1 MLSDFCIRRPI
12 FATVLSILIVLAGIV
27 AMRVLP
33 LSQYPNITPP
43 TVTISTQY
51 EGANAQTLAR
61 TVATPIENQLSGIEG
76 LIYYNTSI
84 RANGEVRIQ
93 CVFDV
98 GTDPNYAMLEINN
111 RVRTA
116 ERRLPEQVR
125 QNGVNVRK
133 RSDESLLTVAMFSPD
148 GSLKPT
154 QVADYALLNV
164 VDYLKRIPGIGDVA
178 ILGNTES
185 AMRIWLDPQRMAR
198 MGVTVQEVESA
209 VNDKNMERG
218 AGTVGGMPTTSTQ
231 QLYYTSRSPGRRLTP
246 EEFGAIIVKADENG
260 SPIRIR
266 DIADVE
272 VGKRSYE
279 TVNVFNG
286 KPAIS
291 VNTYLQTG
299 ANAVAAADAVKA
311 ELARVAKEYP
321 EGKIAH
327 EITDDTTVFV
337 EASLREVLKTL
348 AEAGLLVLIVVF
360 LFLQNV
366 RSTLIPML
374 AVPVSLIGTMAGL
387 WVMGFSLNTL
397 TLFAMTLAIGIVV
410 DDAIVVLENVERLMR
425 YEGLSAFEAARKA
438 MKEVSGALIA
448 IVLVLSA
455 VFTPVAFL
463 GGMAGELYRQFAVTV
478 AVSVCLSGFVA
489 LTLTPALCAVLLKNE
504 KPGRGRFFQ
513 AFNNGLNTFT
523 YAYLQLVKLALHHR
537 IVTAIILAAV
547 TAGTWQMIKVT
558 PTSFV
563 PTEDQGIIRMS
574 MQLPE
579 GTSFNRTL
587 VETENVRRMLDK
599 ELDSVQSVLVL
610 TGFDTQASD
619 IRPNTASYI
628 VRLKDW
634 DSREKTAFELRQD
647 MQKIANKATESVSV
661 TSLPAVIR
669 GLGATNGFTGYLE
682 ARGSDDTAAL
692 KRVTDEFM
700 AALAARPE
708 LTSLRTLLRSDTPML
723 DIRLD
728 EDKAMRLGV
737 STSDVYDTL
746 STLFAGNYVNDF
758 TRNGRSYRVIIQG
771 NAESRQSPEDIGRAW
786 VRSSSG
792 QMVPL
797 GSLLTITRIS
807 GADSLRRLNGY
818 LASQFMGA
826 AVQNVSSGEAIR
838 IVEEVADQVLP
849 EGYAIEWVGQAWH
862 EKRIGASSST
872 AVVFGLI
879 IIFLILAALYERW
892 SLPVAVVLAIPYA
905 ILGAFVAIWMRGSP
919 NDIYFQIGL
928 LVLIGLTAKNAI
940 LIVEFAVMKME
951 EGLSVFDAAIEAA
964 RLRLRPILM
973 TSLAFVLGVV
983 PLVFATGPGASARH
997 SMGTGVFGGMIV
1009 ATFIAT
1015 IFVPVFFTWFVRKNK
1030 SGRHESPTL
1039 VNTTHPQAAAATAAD
1054 GADAASDSAAPAAA
1068 IDKAASDSDTNKK
1081 EPR

>member
-1 MLSDFCIRRPI
+1 MLSDLCIRRPI

-33 LSQYPNITPP
+33 MSQYPNITPP

-61 TVATPIENQLSGIEG
+61 TVAAPIEDQLSGIEG
-76 LIYYNTSI
+76 LIYYTTSI

-133 RSDESLLTVAMFSPD
+133 RSDEVLMMVAMYSPD
-148 GSLKPT
+148 GSLTPT
-154 QVADYALLNV
+154 EVADYALLNV
-164 VDYLKRIPGIGDVA
+164 VDYLKRLPGIGDVN
-178 ILGNTES
+178 IFGNTES

-198 MGVTVQEVESA
+198 MGVTVQDVEDT

-218 AGTVGGMPTTSTQ
+218 AGTIGGMPTTSTQ
-231 QLYYTSRSPGRRLTP
+231 QLYYTTQSPGRRLTTA
-246 EEFGAIIVKADENG
+246 EFGDAIVKNDANG

-286 KPAIS
+286 KPSI
-291 VNTYLQTG
+291 TIGIYLQTG
-299 ANAVAAADAVKA
+299 ANSMAAAEAVKA
-311 ELARVAKEYP
+311 ELDRVAKDYP

-337 EASLREVLKTL
+337 KASLHEVLKTL
-348 AEAGLLVLIVVF
+348 GEAGLLVLIVVF
-360 LFLQNV
+360 LFLQNL
-366 RSTLIPML
+366 RTTLIPML
-374 AVPVSLIGTMAGL
+374 AVPVSLVGTMAGL

-410 DDAIVVLENVERLMR
+410 DDAIVVLENIERLMR
-425 YEGLSAFEAARKA
+425 YEGLSPVEAAKKA
-438 MKEVSGALIA
+438 MKEVAGALIA

-463 GGMAGELYRQFAVTV
+463 GGIAGELYRQFAITI

-504 KPGRGRFFQ
+504 KPSTNRFFQ
-513 AFNNGLNTFT
+513 GFNHGLSRFTFG
-523 YAYLQLVKLALHHR
+523 YLQFVKLALR
-537 IVTAIILAAV
+537 FRFLTAVLLVAV
-547 TAGTWQMIKVT
+547 IAGCWQFVKTT

-563 PTEDQGIIRMS
+563 PNEDQGIIRMS
-574 MQLPE
+574 MQLPD
-579 GTSFNRTL
+579 GTSFNRT
-587 VETENVRRMLDK
+587 VQETEKVRKDITENLDN
-599 ELDSVQSVLVL
+599 VQSILVM

-619 IRPNTASYI
+619 IRPNTATYI
-628 VRLKDW
+628 VRLVDW
-634 DSREKTAFELRQD
+634 DLREKDSAQLRRE
-647 MQKIANKATESVSV
+647 MQAIADKSADSVSV
-661 TSLPAVIR
+661 TTLPASIR
-669 GLGATNGFTGYLE
+669 GLGSTNGFTGFLQ
-682 ARGSDDTAAL
+682 ARGNDDPAAL
-692 KRVTDEFM
+692 KQVTDDFM

-708 LTSLRTLLRSDTPML
+708 LTSLRTLLRANIPML
-723 DIRLD
+723 RVELD
-728 EDKAMRLGV
+728 EDKAMRLGI
-737 STSDVYDTL
+737 STSQVYDTL

-758 TRNGRSYRVIIQG
+758 TRNGRTYRVIIQG
-771 NAESRQSPEDIGRAW
+771 NAESRQTPEDFGRAW
-786 VRSSSG
+786 VKASSG
-792 QMVPL
+792 EMVPL
-797 GSLLTITRIS
+797 GSLLKVSRIS
-807 GADSLRRLNGY
+807 GSDSLRRMNGY
-818 LASQFMGA
+818 LAAQFMGA
-826 AVQNVSSGEAIR
+826 AVEGVSSGEAIR
-838 IVEEVADQVLP
+838 IVEEIAEEILT
-849 EGYAIEWVGQAWH
+849 EGYGIEWTGQAWH

-872 AVVFGLI
+872 AIFFGLI

-892 SLPVAVVLAIPYA
+892 SLPIAVVLAIPYA
-905 ILGAFVAIWMRGSP
+905 VLGAFVSLWFRGAA

-940 LIVEFAVMKME
+940 LIVGFAVMKME

-964 RLRLRPILM
+964 HLRLRPILM
-973 TSLAFVLGVV
+973 TSLAFVLGVM
-983 PLVFATGPGASARH
+983 PLVFATGPGAAARH
-997 SMGTGVFGGMIV
+997 SMGTGVFGGMLA

-1030 SGRHESPTL
+1030 SGRAAEPQVL
-1039 VNTTHPQAAAATAAD
+1039 IDNTKQGTETAPEAD
-1054 GADAASDSAAPAAA
+1054 VTSDKKDA
-1068 IDKAASDSDTNKK
+1068 
-1081 EPR
+1081 

>member
-1 MLSDFCIRRPI
+1 MLSDLCIRRPI
-12 FATVLSILIVLAGIV
+12 FATVLSILIVLAGFV

-33 LSQYPNITPP
+33 MSQYPNITPP
-43 TVTISTQY
+43 TITISTQY

-61 TVATPIENQLSGIEG
+61 TVAAPIEDQLSGIEG
-76 LIYYNTSI
+76 LIYYTTSI

-133 RSDESLLTVAMFSPD
+133 RSDEVLMMVAMYSPD
-148 GSLKPT
+148 GSLTPT
-154 QVADYALLNV
+154 EVADYALLNV
-164 VDYLKRIPGIGDVA
+164 VDYLKRLPGIGDVNVF
-178 ILGNTES
+178 GNTES

-198 MGVTVQEVESA
+198 MGVTVQEVEDT

-218 AGTVGGMPTTSTQ
+218 AGSIGGMPTTSTQ
-231 QLYYTSRSPGRRLTP
+231 QLYYTTQSPGRRLTP
-246 EEFGAIIVKADENG
+246 AQFADAIVKTDENG

-286 KPAIS
+286 KPSI
-291 VNTYLQTG
+291 TIGIYLQTG
-299 ANAVAAADAVKA
+299 ANAMAAAEAVNA
-311 ELARVAKEYP
+311 ELARVAKDYP

-327 EITDDTTVFV
+327 EITNDTTVFV
-337 EASLREVLKTL
+337 EASLNEVLKTL
-348 AEAGLLVLIVVF
+348 LEAGLLVLVVVF
-360 LFLQNV
+360 LFLQNL
-366 RSTLIPML
+366 RTTLIPML

-410 DDAIVVLENVERLMR
+410 DDAIVVLENIERLMR
-425 YEGLSAFEAARKA
+425 FEGLSAVEAAKKA

-463 GGMAGELYRQFAVTV
+463 GGIAGELYRQFAVTI
-478 AVSVCLSGFVA
+478 AMSVCLSGFVA

-504 KPGRGRFFQ
+504 KPTTNRFLQGFNRGLSNF
-513 AFNNGLNTFT
+513 TFG
-523 YAYLQLVKLALHHR
+523 YLQLVKLALHYR
-537 IVTAIILAAV
+537 FLTAVILVAV
-547 TAGTWQMIKVT
+547 TAGCWQLVKTT

-563 PTEDQGIIRMS
+563 PSEDQGLIRMS
-574 MQLPE
+574 MQLPD

-587 VETENVRRMLDK
+587 EETEKVRKDLTANL
-599 ELDSVQSVLVL
+599 ENVQSILVM

-619 IRPNTASYI
+619 IRPNTATYV
-628 VRLKDW
+628 VRLQDW
-634 DSREKTAFELRQD
+634 SQREKTAAQLRRD
-647 MQKIANKATESVSV
+647 MQTIANRGSDSISV
-661 TSLPAVIR
+661 TSLPAAIS
-669 GLGATNGFTGYLE
+669 GLGSTNGFSGFLQ
-682 ARGSDDTAAL
+682 ARGNDDPAAL
-692 KRVTDEFM
+692 KQVTDDFM

-708 LTSLRTLLRSDTPML
+708 LTSLRTLMRANVPML
-723 DIRLD
+723 SVVLD
-728 EDKAMRLGV
+728 EDKAMRLGI
-737 STSDVYDTL
+737 STSQVYNTL

-758 TRNGRSYRVIIQG
+758 TRNGRTYRVIIQA
-771 NAESRQSPEDIGRAW
+771 NAQSRQTPEDFGRAW
-786 VRSSSG
+786 VKSSSG
-792 QMVPL
+792 EMVPL
-797 GSLLTITRIS
+797 GSLLTVKRIS
-807 GADSLRRLNGY
+807 GSDSLSRMNGY
-818 LASQFMGA
+818 LAAQFMGA
-826 AVQNVSSGEAIR
+826 AIEGVSSGEAIR

-849 EGYAIEWVGQAWH
+849 EGYGIEWTGQAWH
-862 EKRIGASSST
+862 EKRIGSSSST
-872 AVVFGLI
+872 AISFGLI

-892 SLPVAVVLAIPYA
+892 SLPIAVVLAIPYA
-905 ILGAFVAIWMRGSP
+905 VLGAFVSLWFRGSA

-940 LIVEFAVMKME
+940 LIVEFAVLKME

-964 RLRLRPILM
+964 HLRLRPILM
-973 TSLAFVLGVV
+973 TSLAFVLGVM
-983 PLVFATGPGASARH
+983 PLVFATGPGAAARH
-997 SMGTGVFGGMIV
+997 SMGTGVFGGMLA

-1030 SGRHESPTL
+1030 NGRSPE
-1039 VNTTHPQAAAATAAD
+1039 PQVLIDNAQKSLKP
-1054 GADAASDSAAPAAA
+1054 AASNKADDDSKDA
-1068 IDKAASDSDTNKK
+1068 
-1081 EPR
+1081 

>member
-1 MLSDFCIRRPI
+1 MLSDLCIRRPI

-33 LSQYPNITPP
+33 MSQYPNITPP

-61 TVATPIENQLSGIEG
+61 TVAAPIEDQLSGIEG
-76 LIYYNTSI
+76 LIYYTTSI

-133 RSDESLLTVAMFSPD
+133 RSDEVLMMVAMYSPD
-148 GSLKPT
+148 GSLTPT
-154 QVADYALLNV
+154 EVADYALLNV
-164 VDYLKRIPGIGDVA
+164 VDYLKRLPGIGDVN
-178 ILGNTES
+178 IFGNTES

-198 MGVTVQEVESA
+198 MGVTVQDVEDT

-218 AGTVGGMPTTSTQ
+218 AGTIGGMPTTATQ
-231 QLYYTSRSPGRRLTP
+231 QLYYTTQSPGRRLTTA
-246 EEFGAIIVKADENG
+246 EFGDAIIKNDANG

-286 KPAIS
+286 KPSI
-291 VNTYLQTG
+291 TIGIYLQTG
-299 ANAVAAADAVKA
+299 ANSMAAAEAVKA
-311 ELARVAKEYP
+311 ELDRVAKDYP

-337 EASLREVLKTL
+337 KASLHEVLKTL
-348 AEAGLLVLIVVF
+348 GEAGLLVLIVVF
-360 LFLQNV
+360 LFLQNL
-366 RSTLIPML
+366 RTTLIPML
-374 AVPVSLIGTMAGL
+374 AVPVSLVGTMAGL

-410 DDAIVVLENVERLMR
+410 DDAIVVLENIERLMR
-425 YEGLSAFEAARKA
+425 YEGLSPVEAAKKA
-438 MKEVSGALIA
+438 MKEVAGALIA

-463 GGMAGELYRQFAVTV
+463 GGIAGELYRQFAITI

-504 KPGRGRFFQ
+504 KPSTNRFFQ
-513 AFNNGLNTFT
+513 GFNHGLSRFTFG
-523 YAYLQLVKLALHHR
+523 YLQFVKLALR
-537 IVTAIILAAV
+537 FRFLTAVLLVAV
-547 TAGTWQMIKVT
+547 IAGCWQFVKST

-563 PTEDQGIIRMS
+563 PNEDQGIIRMS
-574 MQLPE
+574 MQLPD
-579 GTSFNRTL
+579 GTSFNRT
-587 VETENVRRMLDK
+587 VQETEKVRKDITENLDN
-599 ELDSVQSVLVL
+599 VQSILVM

-619 IRPNTASYI
+619 IHPNTATYI
-628 VRLKDW
+628 VRLVDW
-634 DSREKTAFELRQD
+634 DLREKDSAQLRRE
-647 MQKIANKATESVSV
+647 MQAIADKSADSVSV
-661 TSLPAVIR
+661 TTLPASIR
-669 GLGATNGFTGYLE
+669 GLGSTNGFTGFLQ
-682 ARGSDDTAAL
+682 ARGNDDPAAL
-692 KRVTDEFM
+692 KQVTDDFM

-708 LTSLRTLLRSDTPML
+708 LTSLRTLLRANIPML
-723 DIRLD
+723 RVELD
-728 EDKAMRLGV
+728 EDKAMRLGI
-737 STSDVYDTL
+737 STSQVYDTL

-758 TRNGRSYRVIIQG
+758 TRNGRTYRVIIQG
-771 NAESRQSPEDIGRAW
+771 NAESRQTPEDFGRAW
-786 VRSSSG
+786 VKASSG
-792 QMVPL
+792 EMVPL
-797 GSLLTITRIS
+797 GSLLKVSRIS
-807 GADSLRRLNGY
+807 GSDSLRRMNGY
-818 LASQFMGA
+818 LAAQFMGA
-826 AVQNVSSGEAIR
+826 AVEGVSSGEAIR
-838 IVEEVADQVLP
+838 IVEEIAEEILP
-849 EGYAIEWVGQAWH
+849 EGYGIEWTGQAWH

-872 AVVFGLI
+872 AIFFGLI

-892 SLPVAVVLAIPYA
+892 SLPIAVVLAIPYA
-905 ILGAFVAIWMRGSP
+905 VLGAFVSLWFRGAA

-940 LIVEFAVMKME
+940 LIVEFAVLKME
-951 EGLSVFDAAIEAA
+951 EGLNVFDAAIEAA
-964 RLRLRPILM
+964 HLRLRPILM
-973 TSLAFVLGVV
+973 TSLAFVLGVM
-983 PLVFATGPGASARH
+983 PLVFATGPGAAARH
-997 SMGTGVFGGMIV
+997 SMGTGVFGGMLA

-1030 SGRHESPTL
+1030 SGRAAEPQVL
-1039 VNTTHPQAAAATAAD
+1039 IDNTKQGTETAPEASATSD
-1054 GADAASDSAAPAAA
+1054 KKDA
-1068 IDKAASDSDTNKK
+1068 
-1081 EPR
+1081 

>member
-1 MLSDFCIRRPI
+1 MLSDLCIRRPI

-33 LSQYPNITPP
+33 MSQYPNITPP

-61 TVATPIENQLSGIEG
+61 TVAAPIEDQLSGIEG
-76 LIYYNTSI
+76 LIYYTTSI

-133 RSDESLLTVAMFSPD
+133 RSDEVLMMVAMYSPD
-148 GSLKPT
+148 GSLTPT
-154 QVADYALLNV
+154 EVADYALLNV
-164 VDYLKRIPGIGDVA
+164 VDYLKRLPGIGDVN
-178 ILGNTES
+178 IFGNTES

-198 MGVTVQEVESA
+198 MGVTVQDVEDT
-209 VNDKNMERG
+209 VDDKNMERG
-218 AGTVGGMPTTSTQ
+218 AGTIGGMPTTSTQ
-231 QLYYTSRSPGRRLTP
+231 QLYYTTQSPGRRLTTA
-246 EEFGAIIVKADENG
+246 EFGDAIIKNDPNG

-286 KPAIS
+286 KPSI
-291 VNTYLQTG
+291 TIGIYLQTG
-299 ANAVAAADAVKA
+299 ANSMAAAEAVKA
-311 ELARVAKEYP
+311 ELDRVAKDYP

-337 EASLREVLKTL
+337 KASLHEVLKTL
-348 AEAGLLVLIVVF
+348 GEAGLLVLIVVF
-360 LFLQNV
+360 LFLQNL
-366 RSTLIPML
+366 RTTLIPML
-374 AVPVSLIGTMAGL
+374 AVPVSLVGTMAGL
-387 WVMGFSLNTL
+387 WIMGFSLNTL

-410 DDAIVVLENVERLMR
+410 DDAIVVLENIERLMR
-425 YEGLSAFEAARKA
+425 YEGLSPVEAAKKA
-438 MKEVSGALIA
+438 MKEVAGALIA

-463 GGMAGELYRQFAVTV
+463 GGIAGELYRQFAITI

-504 KPGRGRFFQ
+504 KPSTNRFFQ
-513 AFNNGLNTFT
+513 GFNHGLSRFTFG
-523 YAYLQLVKLALHHR
+523 YLQFVKLALR
-537 IVTAIILAAV
+537 FRFLTAVLLVAV
-547 TAGTWQMIKVT
+547 IAGCWQFVKST

-563 PTEDQGIIRMS
+563 PNEDQGIIRMS
-574 MQLPE
+574 MQLPD
-579 GTSFNRTL
+579 GTSFNRT
-587 VETENVRRMLDK
+587 VQETEKVRKDITENLDN
-599 ELDSVQSVLVL
+599 VQSILVM

-619 IRPNTASYI
+619 IRPNTATYI
-628 VRLKDW
+628 VRLVDW
-634 DSREKTAFELRQD
+634 DLREKDSAQLRRE
-647 MQKIANKATESVSV
+647 MQAIADKSADSVSV
-661 TSLPAVIR
+661 TTLPASIR
-669 GLGATNGFTGYLE
+669 GLGSTNGFTGFLQ
-682 ARGSDDTAAL
+682 ARGNDDPAAL
-692 KRVTDEFM
+692 KQVTDDFM

-708 LTSLRTLLRSDTPML
+708 LTSLRTLLRANIPML
-723 DIRLD
+723 RVELD
-728 EDKAMRLGV
+728 EDKAMRLGI
-737 STSDVYDTL
+737 STSQVYDTL

-758 TRNGRSYRVIIQG
+758 TRNGRTYRVIIQG
-771 NAESRQSPEDIGRAW
+771 NAESRQTPEDFGRAW
-786 VRSSSG
+786 VKASSG
-792 QMVPL
+792 EMVPL
-797 GSLLTITRIS
+797 GSLLKVSRIS
-807 GADSLRRLNGY
+807 GSDSLRRMNGY
-818 LASQFMGA
+818 LAAQFMGA
-826 AVQNVSSGEAIR
+826 AVEGVSSGEAIR
-838 IVEEVADQVLP
+838 IVEEIAEEILP
-849 EGYAIEWVGQAWH
+849 EGYGIEWTGQAWH

-872 AVVFGLI
+872 AIFFGLI

-892 SLPVAVVLAIPYA
+892 SLPIAVVLAIPYA
-905 ILGAFVAIWMRGSP
+905 VLGAFVSLWFRGAA

-940 LIVEFAVMKME
+940 LIVEFAVLKME

-964 RLRLRPILM
+964 HLRLRPILM
-973 TSLAFVLGVV
+973 TSLAFVLGVM
-983 PLVFATGPGASARH
+983 PLVFATGPGAAARH
-997 SMGTGVFGGMIV
+997 SMGTGVFGGMLA

-1030 SGRHESPTL
+1030 SGRAAEPQVL
-1039 VNTTHPQAAAATAAD
+1039 IDNTKQGTETAPEASATSD
-1054 GADAASDSAAPAAA
+1054 KKDA
-1068 IDKAASDSDTNKK
+1068 
-1081 EPR
+1081 

>member
-1 MLSDFCIRRPI
+1 MLSDLCIRRPI

-33 LSQYPNITPP
+33 MSQYPNITPP

-61 TVATPIENQLSGIEG
+61 TVAAPIEDQLSGIEG
-76 LIYYNTSI
+76 LIYYTTSI

-133 RSDESLLTVAMFSPD
+133 RSDEVLMMVAMYSPD
-148 GSLKPT
+148 GSLTPT
-154 QVADYALLNV
+154 EVADYALLNV
-164 VDYLKRIPGIGDVA
+164 VDYLKRLPGIGDVN
-178 ILGNTES
+178 IFGNTES
-185 AMRIWLDPQRMAR
+185 AMRIWLAPQRMAR
-198 MGVTVQEVESA
+198 IGVTVQDVEDTVS
-209 VNDKNMERG
+209 DKNMERG
-218 AGTVGGMPTTSTQ
+218 AGTIGGMPTTSTQ
-231 QLYYTSRSPGRRLTP
+231 QLYYTTQSPGRRLTTA
-246 EEFGAIIVKADENG
+246 EFGDAIIKNDANG

-286 KPAIS
+286 KPSI
-291 VNTYLQTG
+291 TIGIYLQTG
-299 ANAVAAADAVKA
+299 ANSMAAAEAVKA
-311 ELARVAKEYP
+311 ELDRVAKDYP

-337 EASLREVLKTL
+337 KASLHEVLKTL
-348 AEAGLLVLIVVF
+348 GEAGLLVLIVVF
-360 LFLQNV
+360 LFLQNL
-366 RSTLIPML
+366 RTTLIPML
-374 AVPVSLIGTMAGL
+374 AVPVSLVGTMAGL

-410 DDAIVVLENVERLMR
+410 DDAIVVLENIERLMR
-425 YEGLSAFEAARKA
+425 YEGLSPVEAAKKA
-438 MKEVSGALIA
+438 MKEVAGALIA

-463 GGMAGELYRQFAVTV
+463 GGIAGELYRQFAITI

-504 KPGRGRFFQ
+504 KPSTNRFFQ
-513 AFNNGLNTFT
+513 GFNHGLSRFTFG
-523 YAYLQLVKLALHHR
+523 YLQFVKLALR
-537 IVTAIILAAV
+537 FRFLTAVLLVAV
-547 TAGTWQMIKVT
+547 IAGCWQFVKTT

-563 PTEDQGIIRMS
+563 PNEDQGIIRMS
-574 MQLPE
+574 MQLPD
-579 GTSFNRTL
+579 GTSFNRT
-587 VETENVRRMLDK
+587 VQETEKVRKDITENLDN
-599 ELDSVQSVLVL
+599 VQSILVM

-619 IRPNTASYI
+619 IRPNTATYI
-628 VRLKDW
+628 VRLVDW
-634 DSREKTAFELRQD
+634 DLREKDSAQLRRE
-647 MQKIANKATESVSV
+647 MQAIADKSADSVSV
-661 TSLPAVIR
+661 TTLPASIR
-669 GLGATNGFTGYLE
+669 GLGSTNGFTGFLQ
-682 ARGSDDTAAL
+682 ARGNDDPAAL
-692 KRVTDEFM
+692 KQVTDDFM

-708 LTSLRTLLRSDTPML
+708 LTSLRTLLRANIPML
-723 DIRLD
+723 RVELD
-728 EDKAMRLGV
+728 EDKAMRLGI
-737 STSDVYDTL
+737 STSQVYDTL

-758 TRNGRSYRVIIQG
+758 TRNGRTYRVIIQG
-771 NAESRQSPEDIGRAW
+771 NAESRQTPEDFGRAW
-786 VRSSSG
+786 VKASSG
-792 QMVPL
+792 EMVPL
-797 GSLLTITRIS
+797 GSLLKVSRIS
-807 GADSLRRLNGY
+807 GSDSLRRMNGY
-818 LASQFMGA
+818 LAAQFMGA
-826 AVQNVSSGEAIR
+826 AVEGVSSGEAIR
-838 IVEEVADQVLP
+838 IVEEIAEEILP
-849 EGYAIEWVGQAWH
+849 EGYGIEWTGQAWH

-872 AVVFGLI
+872 AIFFGLI

-892 SLPVAVVLAIPYA
+892 SLPIAVVLAIPYA
-905 ILGAFVAIWMRGSP
+905 VLGAFVSLWFRGAA

-940 LIVEFAVMKME
+940 LIVEFAVLKME

-964 RLRLRPILM
+964 HLRLRPILM
-973 TSLAFVLGVV
+973 TSLAFVLGVM
-983 PLVFATGPGASARH
+983 PLVFATGPGAAARH
-997 SMGTGVFGGMIV
+997 SMGTGVFGGMLA

-1030 SGRHESPTL
+1030 SGRAAEPQVL
-1039 VNTTHPQAAAATAAD
+1039 IDNTKQGTETAPEAD
-1054 GADAASDSAAPAAA
+1054 VTSDKKDA
-1068 IDKAASDSDTNKK
+1068 
-1081 EPR
+1081 

>member
-1 MLSDFCIRRPI
+1 MLSDLCIRRPI

-33 LSQYPNITPP
+33 MSQYPNITPP

-61 TVATPIENQLSGIEG
+61 TVAAPIEDQLSGIEG
-76 LIYYNTSI
+76 LIYYTTSI

-133 RSDESLLTVAMFSPD
+133 RSDEVLMMVAMYSPD
-148 GSLKPT
+148 GSLTPT
-154 QVADYALLNV
+154 EVADYALLNV
-164 VDYLKRIPGIGDVA
+164 VDYLKRLPGIGDVN
-178 ILGNTES
+178 IFGNTES

-198 MGVTVQEVESA
+198 MGVTVQDVEDT
-209 VNDKNMERG
+209 VDDKNMERG
-218 AGTVGGMPTTSTQ
+218 AGTIGGMPTTSTQ
-231 QLYYTSRSPGRRLTP
+231 QLYYTTQSPGRRLTTA
-246 EEFGAIIVKADENG
+246 EFGDAIIKNDANG

-286 KPAIS
+286 KPSI
-291 VNTYLQTG
+291 TIGIYLQTG
-299 ANAVAAADAVKA
+299 ANSMAAAEAVKA
-311 ELARVAKEYP
+311 ELDRVAKDYP

-337 EASLREVLKTL
+337 KASLHEVLKTL
-348 AEAGLLVLIVVF
+348 GEAGLLVLIVVF
-360 LFLQNV
+360 LFLQNL
-366 RSTLIPML
+366 RTTLIPML
-374 AVPVSLIGTMAGL
+374 AVPVSLVGTMAGL

-410 DDAIVVLENVERLMR
+410 DDAIVVLENIERLMR
-425 YEGLSAFEAARKA
+425 YEGLSPVEAAKKA
-438 MKEVSGALIA
+438 MKEVAGALIA

-463 GGMAGELYRQFAVTV
+463 GGIAGELYRQFAITI

-504 KPGRGRFFQ
+504 KPSTNRFFQ
-513 AFNNGLNTFT
+513 GFNHGLSRFTFG
-523 YAYLQLVKLALHHR
+523 YLQFVKLALR
-537 IVTAIILAAV
+537 FRFLTAVLLVAV
-547 TAGTWQMIKVT
+547 IAGCWQFVKST

-563 PTEDQGIIRMS
+563 PNEDQGIIRMS
-574 MQLPE
+574 MQLPD
-579 GTSFNRTL
+579 GTSFNRT
-587 VETENVRRMLDK
+587 VQETEKVRKDITENLDN
-599 ELDSVQSVLVL
+599 VQSILVM

-619 IRPNTASYI
+619 IRPNTATYI
-628 VRLKDW
+628 VRLVDW
-634 DSREKTAFELRQD
+634 DLREKDSAQLRRE
-647 MQKIANKATESVSV
+647 MQAIADKSADSVSV
-661 TSLPAVIR
+661 TTLPASIR
-669 GLGATNGFTGYLE
+669 GLGSTNGFTGFLQ
-682 ARGSDDTAAL
+682 ARGNDDPAAL
-692 KRVTDEFM
+692 KQVTDDFM

-708 LTSLRTLLRSDTPML
+708 LTSLRTLLRANIPML
-723 DIRLD
+723 RVELD
-728 EDKAMRLGV
+728 EDKAMRLGI
-737 STSDVYDTL
+737 STSQVYDTL

-758 TRNGRSYRVIIQG
+758 TRNGRTYRVIIQG
-771 NAESRQSPEDIGRAW
+771 NAESRQTPEDFGRAW
-786 VRSSSG
+786 VKASSG
-792 QMVPL
+792 EMVPL
-797 GSLLTITRIS
+797 GSLLKVSRIS
-807 GADSLRRLNGY
+807 GSDSLRRMNGY
-818 LASQFMGA
+818 LAAQFMGA
-826 AVQNVSSGEAIR
+826 AVEGVSSGEAIR
-838 IVEEVADQVLP
+838 IVEEIAEEILP
-849 EGYAIEWVGQAWH
+849 EGYGIEWTGQAWH

-872 AVVFGLI
+872 AIFFGLI

-892 SLPVAVVLAIPYA
+892 SLPIAVVLAIPYA
-905 ILGAFVAIWMRGSP
+905 VLGAFVSLWFRGAA

-940 LIVEFAVMKME
+940 LIVEFAVLKME

-964 RLRLRPILM
+964 HLRLRPILM
-973 TSLAFVLGVV
+973 TSLAFVLGVM
-983 PLVFATGPGASARH
+983 PLVFATGPGAAARH
-997 SMGTGVFGGMIV
+997 SMGTGVFGGMLAATFIFGGMLA

-1030 SGRHESPTL
+1030 SGRAAEPQVL
-1039 VNTTHPQAAAATAAD
+1039 IDNTKQGTETVPEASTTSD
-1054 GADAASDSAAPAAA
+1054 KKDA
-1068 IDKAASDSDTNKK
+1068 
-1081 EPR
+1081 